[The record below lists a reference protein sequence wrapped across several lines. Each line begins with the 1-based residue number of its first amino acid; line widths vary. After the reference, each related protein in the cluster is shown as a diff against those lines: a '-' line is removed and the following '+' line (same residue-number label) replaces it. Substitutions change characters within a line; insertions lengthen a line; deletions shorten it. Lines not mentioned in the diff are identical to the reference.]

1 LKNEDT
7 LVEKQEKSSKK
18 NLKDILKKNMN
29 TGDELDLQKQRESEL
44 EIKKTAEFFS
54 KRKKE

>member
-1 LKNEDT
+1 M
-7 LVEKQEKSSKK
+7 VEKQEKSSKK

-29 TGDELDLQKQRESEL
+29 TGDELDLQKQRESDM

-54 KRKKE
+54 KRKKEQEAF